1 MKNVLVTGITGKN
14 GRYLL
19 EEMENSKEKLKDI
32 HFKFFLREG
41 SDSSYIDKSTV
52 DYEKYVG
59 DIDTYEG
66 ALKFT
71 EGGYDTLLHIAGIQR
86 SVPLV
91 KAALENGVKRFILV
105 HTTGIY
111 SKYKAAG
118 EEYRKID
125 KEVTHMCKISGAK
138 LTILRPT
145 MIYGDLKDGN
155 ISVFIKMVDR
165 LRIFPVISGAKYELQ
180 PVWCKD
186 LGKAFFDVLMNPEI
200 TDNKN
205 YDLSGG
211 EPIQLIEMFREMGR
225 QLGVKNTFIS
235 CPYWIAYSGAWFVY
249 LLSFGKKDF
258 REKVQRMVEPRVYS
272 HDEAYKDF
280 GYAPKKFSEGVVEE
294 IEMYKASRKA

>member
-1 MKNVLVTGITGKN
+1 MNRVLITGITGKN

-19 EEMENSKEKLKDI
+19 KEMETNREELKDV
-32 HFKFFLREG
+32 HFKFFLRES
-41 SDSSYIDKSTV
+41 SDSTYIDKSSL
-52 DYEKYVG
+52 DIEKYVG

-66 ALKFT
+66 ALEFT
-71 EGGYDTLLHIAGIQR
+71 KGNYDTILHIAGIQR
-86 SVPLV
+86 SIPVV
-91 KAALENGVKRFILV
+91 KAAIENGVKRFVLV

-118 EEYRKID
+118 EGYRQID
-125 KEVTHMCKISGAK
+125 AEVTQMCKVANVS

-155 ISVFIKMVDR
+155 VSVFIKMVDR

-180 PVWCKD
+180 PVWCGD
-186 LGKAFFDVLMNPEI
+186 LAKAYYDVLMNPDI
-200 TDNKN
+200 TENKN

-211 EPIQLIEMFREMGR
+211 EPIKLIEMFKEMGR
-225 QLGVKNTFIS
+225 QLGVKNTFVS

-249 LLSFGKKDF
+249 ILTLGKKDF

-272 HDEAYKDF
+272 HEAASKDF
-280 GYAPKKFSEGVVEE
+280 GYNPLCFADGVKEE
-294 IEMYKASRKA
+294 IEMYKKANR